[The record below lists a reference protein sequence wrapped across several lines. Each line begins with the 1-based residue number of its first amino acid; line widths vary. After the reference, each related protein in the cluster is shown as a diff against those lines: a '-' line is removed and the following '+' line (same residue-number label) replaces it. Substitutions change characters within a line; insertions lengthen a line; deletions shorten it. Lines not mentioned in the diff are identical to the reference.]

1 MRHALGTVTI
11 YFLGMC
17 SQHRGTTGIQIKVG
31 DWVEILSFPEIQ
43 KTLDA
48 EGRLDHL
55 PFMPEMLPYCGRRFR
70 VSKVVQQIC
79 IDGAKQVQGESAL
92 RAFRGNPVLMLET
105 MRCGGEAHGC
115 CDRGC
120 SIFWKTNWVKPVTA
134 HLPPD
139 VTPSTS
145 QSSEAL
151 KHLPTHHASGCY
163 HCQSSE
169 MPKATRHLSLFQR
182 ILNCWRDVR
191 VGNHTLLAKCSQLMV
206 WSCWKLH
213 HKLRGTYPRGTAN
226 PTPVESLALKPGEW
240 VEVKSLKEIEAT
252 LDEKGMNRGLHF
264 SADMRLFCGKRL
276 RVRRR
281 MDGIIVEGT
290 GKFRTLKN
298 SVSLEGAVCDSAYY
312 AFGGCAREDLHYWRE
327 IWLRRVDP
335 AVIPDQPKERTLKPA
350 EAAQTLAP

>member
-1 MRHALGTVTI
+1 M
-11 YFLGMC
+11 
-17 SQHRGTTGIQIKVG
+17 KVG

-48 EGRLDHL
+48 EGQLDHL

-92 RAFRGNPVLMLET
+92 RSFRGEPVLMLET
-105 MRCGGEAHGC
+105 LRCGGEAHGF

-120 SIFWKTNWVKPVTA
+120 SIFWKLSWVKPVPSQATGA
-134 HLPPD
+134 ARPPA
-139 VTPSTS
+139 PFS
-145 QSSEAL
+145 QEAL
-151 KHLPTHHASGCY
+151 NSLPTRQDSGCY

-182 ILNCWRDVR
+182 LLNCWRDIR
-191 VGNHTLLAKCSQLMV
+191 VGNHTLSAKFFQLMV

-213 HKLRGTYPRGTAN
+213 HKLRGPYPRGTAN
-226 PTPVESLALKPGEW
+226 PTPVESLDLKPGEW

-252 LDEKGMNRGLHF
+252 LDERGMNRGLHF

-335 AVIPDQPKERTLKPA
+335 VLLPDQPKERALKPDPTP
-350 EAAQTLAP
+350 QTLAP